1 MLHKVIKNLI
11 LDSETIPMI
20 NHKLLIILGYQGYQL
35 DSNKIQLGRKPVLK
49 EPQKNH
55 QWKIII
61 DNVKMYCLKI

>member
-55 QWKIII
+55 Q
-61 DNVKMYCLKI
+61 